1 MELLSTEEAAGY
13 LRLNVKRV
21 QALARA
27 GRLPGRRIGRKW
39 LFDRRDLDML
49 LGLREAAAEPGAG
62 LDLSA
67 RNQLR
72 GHVLSVIVEG
82 VMAEVWVRIGE
93 QELVSVITRG
103 SAERLRLR
111 PGDEVIAVIKSTEI
125 MIGREPGGTGT

>member
-13 LRLNVKRV
+13 LRLHIKRV

-27 GRLPGRRIGRKW
+27 GRLPGRRVGRKW
-39 LFDRRDLDML
+39 LFDRRDLDEL
-49 LGLREAAAEPGAG
+49 LGRPRPSLDLAGG

-72 GHVLSVIVEG
+72 GTVLSVATEG
-82 VMAEVWVRIGE
+82 VMAEVRVRIGE

-103 SAERLRLR
+103 SAERLRLAV
-111 PGDEVIAVIKSTEI
+111 GDPVIAVIKSTEI
-125 MIGREPGGTGT
+125 MIGKEPGGG

>member
-13 LRLNVKRV
+13 LRLHIKRV

-27 GRLPGRRIGRKW
+27 GRLPGRRVGRKW
-39 LFDRRDLDML
+39 LFDRRDLDDL
-49 LGLREAAAEPGAG
+49 LGRPRPSLDLAGG

-72 GHVLSVIVEG
+72 GTVLSVATEG
-82 VMAEVWVRIGE
+82 VMAEVRVRIGE

-103 SAERLRLR
+103 SAERLRLAV
-111 PGDEVIAVIKSTEI
+111 GDPVIAVIKSTEI
-125 MIGREPGGTGT
+125 MIGKEPGGA